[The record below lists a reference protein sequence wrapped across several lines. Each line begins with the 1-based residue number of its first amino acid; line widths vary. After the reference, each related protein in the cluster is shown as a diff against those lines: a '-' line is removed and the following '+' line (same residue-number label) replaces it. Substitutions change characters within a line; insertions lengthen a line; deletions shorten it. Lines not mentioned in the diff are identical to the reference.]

1 MTGQTQSR
9 ALIVTDEPTGN
20 LDSRTAEEVMTFFAK
35 LIQTG
40 KTVVMVTHERDLK
53 QYFARS
59 VTLVAGRATAQ

>member
-9 ALIVTDEPTGN
+9 ARIVADEHTGN

-59 VTLVAGRATAQ
+59 VTLVDGRASAQ